1 MPFIRRV
8 RVQSP
13 GLRSE
18 HITTVQYSQTMSG
31 PLTVA
36 STEAMVHAI
45 DAGTVIYSRHDVT
58 GAQALV
64 ITRAGNNGRRHLT
77 TVANG
82 RETDN
87 LLQLPR
93 F

>member
-8 RVQSP
+8 RAQSP

-18 HITTVQYSQTMSG
+18 HITTVQYSQATSG

-36 STEAMVHAI
+36 STEAIVRAI
-45 DAGTVIYSRHDVT
+45 DAGTVLYSHHDVT

-64 ITRAGNNGRRHLT
+64 ITRTGITGRRHLT
-77 TVANG
+77 TVANA